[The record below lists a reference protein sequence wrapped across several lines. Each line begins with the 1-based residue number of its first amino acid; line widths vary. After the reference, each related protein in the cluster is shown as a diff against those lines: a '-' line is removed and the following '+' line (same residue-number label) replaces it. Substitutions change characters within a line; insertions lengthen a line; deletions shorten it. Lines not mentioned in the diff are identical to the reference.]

1 MYGSRTTGVG
11 EGEQT
16 EVMVPGMQVWYQGR
30 WQIGVERLLESEYSR
45 LLLRSDVFE
54 QQAKR
59 RRLLACSSVGL
70 RVALLTVY
78 TQK

>member
-1 MYGSRTTGVG
+1 MYGGRTTGVG
-11 EGEQT
+11 EGKQT

-45 LLLRSDVFE
+45 LLLRLDVFE

-59 RRLLACSSVGL
+59 SHLLACSSVGL
-70 RVALLTVY
+70 RVALLTAY
-78 TQK
+78 TLK

>member
-1 MYGSRTTGVG
+1 MYGGRTTGVG

-16 EVMVPGMQVWYQGR
+16 EVVVPGMQVWYQGR

-45 LLLRSDVFE
+45 LLLRLDVFE

-59 RRLLACSSVGL
+59 SHLLVCSSVGL

-78 TQK
+78 TLK